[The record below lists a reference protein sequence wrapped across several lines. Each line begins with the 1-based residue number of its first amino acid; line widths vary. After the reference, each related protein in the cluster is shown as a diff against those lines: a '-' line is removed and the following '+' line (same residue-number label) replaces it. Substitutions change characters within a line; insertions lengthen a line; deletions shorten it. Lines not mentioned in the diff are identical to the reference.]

1 MQGKKILVC
10 LREHRRVPLRYLTYK
25 VTVESPVSLG
35 LQTETIK

>member
-10 LREHRRVPLRYLTYK
+10 LREHRRVPLRFLAYRGIIK
-25 VTVESPVSLG
+25 SFGSLD